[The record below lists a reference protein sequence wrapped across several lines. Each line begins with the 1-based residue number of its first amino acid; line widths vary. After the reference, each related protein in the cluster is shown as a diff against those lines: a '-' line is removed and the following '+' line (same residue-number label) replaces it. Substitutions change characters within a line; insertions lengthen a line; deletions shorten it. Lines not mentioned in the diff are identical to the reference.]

1 MSSDLLG
8 ARRVRELLSRH
19 GVRPSKA
26 LGQNFVIDP
35 NTIRKVIDVAE
46 LPSGARVL
54 EIGPGVGSLTLA
66 LAASAQQVVAVE
78 LDRHLLPV
86 LDEVLAAIANVE
98 VVHGDALEIGLGE
111 IEATDVVA
119 NLPYNVAVPL
129 VMRLLSE
136 APGVQRMTVMTQK
149 EVGERLAAGPGSKI
163 YGSPSVMAA
172 FDARVD
178 VVARVSRRAFWPVP
192 NVDSVLV
199 RLVRREA
206 PDVDR
211 ATFRALVRAGFSQ
224 RRKTLR
230 SSLAPVLGERVEEVL
245 TTAGVE
251 QGKRAEQI
259 ALEGF
264 VRLAQAAGPVN

>member
-1 MSSDLLG
+1 MSSELLG

-66 LAASAQQVVAVE
+66 LAASAGQVVAVE
-78 LDRHLLPV
+78 LDRHLLPI
-86 LDEVLAAIANVE
+86 LDEVLAAIPNVE

-136 APGVQRMTVMTQK
+136 APGVQRMTVMTQR

-172 FDARVD
+172 FDAQVD

-206 PDVDR
+206 PAVDR
-211 ATFRALVRAGFSQ
+211 ATFKELVRAGFSQ

-245 TTAGVE
+245 AAAGVE